1 MSEENVIKNPVPKN
15 FQKRVESISPVK
27 NGVIGTDKVIPK
39 AKQKITVKKIEEPY
53 EKVALF
59 SSRNVSL
66 QGVGEIKKG
75 YNIVSRES
83 AEKWL
88 SRDHVREATPEEIA
102 EEFGL

>member
-1 MSEENVIKNPVPKN
+1 MSEDVIKNPVPKN

-39 AKQKITVKKIEEPY
+39 QKQTVTDTKPKAVY
-53 EKVALF
+53 EKVALY
-59 SSRNVSL
+59 SSKNVNW

-88 SRDHVREATPEEIA
+88 SRYHVREATPEEVA